1 MDPDPPLSQSNRAST
16 VSGVD
21 LLDGPDAHRVGR
33 GLVGVGGSDLVAS
46 LERADRHAVEGHHRF
61 LGEGGHERVV
71 VTGTHRVV
79 EQLLVLAHGLGQ
91 IHAAMLMVRVVF
103 VYDGMAAPAR
113 NQPPVHRDR
122 DDEGHGQRKRQAA
135 PEEKARQPGLHRARD
150 SQHDRVVHYLHHGDG
165 DGVGGERHL
174 DGLPER
180 HARAQHRPDGQR
192 VAEEER
198 QDDRERVIRFEDLVE
213 KVRISNPDAD
223 IELLRRAYV
232 FSAFEHKG
240 QVRHSGEPY
249 LVHPL
254 EVADQLADMKLDV
267 VAIAAGL
274 LHDIVEDTQTP
285 IERIKELFGVDVA
298 HVVEG
303 VTKLG
308 SIQFSSS
315 EQRQAENF
323 RKMLLAMV
331 DDIRVILVK
340 LADRL
345 HNMRTLHHLP
355 EERRIKIA
363 QETRDIYAPIANRLG
378 MSKVKNEL
386 EELAFKYLEPKSY
399 ESLRHRVESRRRA
412 TEGMIEELK
421 KNITAK
427 LVDAQIPV
435 IQIDGRIK
443 RLFSIHQKLKR
454 QKIDLEQVYD
464 LVALRI
470 ITGSVRDC
478 YATLGIIHQTWAPV
492 PGRIKDFIAMPR
504 PNGYQS
510 LHTSVVSE
518 RGFPFEVQIRSADM
532 HRIAE
537 EGIAAHWKYKEGRV
551 GADRD
556 EQYFIWLRQL
566 LEWQQEVRDPAGV
579 PAEPEDRALPGRGL
593 HLHPEGGGQ
602 GAAARRDAGRLRL
615 RHSHRRRPPV
625 RRRPRQRQDGAAP
638 HQAAQRRH
646 RRDRHRAGP
655 QAEPRLAQLRRH
667 LAGPQQDQ
675 ALHPRRGENPQPRA
689 GKEAVRQG
697 SAPLRP
703 QREVAH
709 RRGALRRAV
718 DRAAACRRRTSSSPR
733 SRTARLSAKA
743 VLGKLVPQEQLKEPQ
758 QESALSSVVRRVLGT
773 GDEKIKV
780 RGIDDLMV
788 FRARCCNPIRGEK
801 IVGYITRG
809 KGVSVHA
816 AACPNVVNLL
826 YDPERRIDV
835 EWDKGSDPSP
845 YTVRLSIQVE
855 DRKGI
860 LADVSS
866 KIAGINTNIRNVEAT
881 TTDQMGRIDMTVE
894 ISDVKHL
901 QKVIKSL
908 RSVDGVV
915 DVERASR

>member
-1 MDPDPPLSQSNRAST
+1 M
-16 VSGVD
+16 
-21 LLDGPDAHRVGR
+21 
-33 GLVGVGGSDLVAS
+33 
-46 LERADRHAVEGHHRF
+46 
-61 LGEGGHERVV
+61 
-71 VTGTHRVV
+71 
-79 EQLLVLAHGLGQ
+79 
-91 IHAAMLMVRVVF
+91 
-103 VYDGMAAPAR
+103 
-113 NQPPVHRDR
+113 
-122 DDEGHGQRKRQAA
+122 
-135 PEEKARQPGLHRARD
+135 
-150 SQHDRVVHYLHHGDG
+150 
-165 DGVGGERHL
+165 
-174 DGLPER
+174 
-180 HARAQHRPDGQR
+180 
-192 VAEEER
+192 
-198 QDDRERVIRFEDLVE
+198 IRFEDLVE
-213 KVRISNPDAD
+213 KVRTSNPDAD
-223 IELLRRAYV
+223 TELLRRAYV

-254 EVADQLADMKLDV
+254 EVADLLADMKLDV

-308 SIQFSSS
+308 SIQFSSK
-315 EQRQAENF
+315 EERQAENF

-386 EELAFKYLEPKSY
+386 EELSFKYLEPQAY
-399 ESLRHRVESRRRA
+399 ESLRQRVEARRRA
-412 TEGMIEELK
+412 TEGMIEELRRT
-421 KNITAK
+421 ITAK
-427 LVDAQIPV
+427 LQEAQVPV
-435 IQIDGRIK
+435 IHIDGRIK

-454 QKIDLEQVYD
+454 QKIDLDQVYD
-464 LVALRI
+464 MVALRI
-470 ITGSVRDC
+470 ITGSIRDC
-478 YATLGIIHQTWAPV
+478 YAALGIIHQTWAPV

-518 RGFPFEVQIRSADM
+518 RGFPFEVQIRSAEM

-556 EQYFIWLRQL
+556 EQYFLWLRQL
-566 LEWQQEVRDPAGV
+566 LEWQQEVRDPQ
-579 PAEPEDRALPGRGL
+579 EFLQNLKIDLYPEEVYIFTPKGEVKALPRDATPIDFAYAIHTDVGHQCVGARVNSKMVPLRTRLRNGDIVEIVTAPGHKPSRDWLNFVSTSRARNKIKHFIHGEEKIRSLELGRKL
-593 HLHPEGGGQ
+593 FDKE
-602 GAAARRDAGRLRL
+602 ARRFGLNVKSLTEGEQFNALLVESGFQKSDELFTAIAYGK
-615 RHSHRRRPPV
+615 
-625 RRRPRQRQDGAAP
+625 
-638 HQAAQRRH
+638 
-646 RRDRHRAGP
+646 
-655 QAEPRLAQLRRH
+655 LA
-667 LAGPQQDQ
+667 
-675 ALHPRRGENPQPRA
+675 
-689 GKEAVRQG
+689 V
-697 SAPLRP
+697 
-703 QREVAH
+703 
-709 RRGALRRAV
+709 
-718 DRAAACRRRTSSSPR
+718 
-733 SRTARLSAKA
+733 KA
-743 VLGKLVPQEQLKEPQ
+743 VLGKLVPQEQLKEPP
-758 QESALSSVVRRVLGT
+758 QESALTSVVKRVLGT
-773 GDEKIKV
+773 GEEKIKV
-780 RGIDDLMV
+780 RGIDDIMV

-809 KGVSVHA
+809 KGVSVHSSS
-816 AACPNVVNLL
+816 CSNVLNLL

-835 EWDKGSDPSP
+835 EWDKGSDASP

-860 LADVSS
+860 LADVTS

-901 QKVIKSL
+901 QKVVKSL
-908 RSVDGVV
+908 RSVEGVL
-915 DVERASR
+915 DVERAAN